1 MAATESRKRKSLHFD
16 HDEQTTTPTGSPVR
30 KKLKLTRSQKQALIN
45 NLQLEITE
53 RARKLRMQYALQVQD
68 LRARIE
74 RRINRVP
81 MALRK
86 MTMGEL
92 LEKHMA
98 ASTQPAGTRK
108 PTSPTKTGKQ
118 TVIPRDPVPSI
129 VAKAPSYRIR
139 TSEGIYSDK
148 ENAPVAVDAPIPL
161 ENPKRRGNPVAPT
174 GPASA
179 GPSRAVSQVMRDA
192 EAKVLSPKSNN
203 SRTYKQSPLLTASPT
218 KTPRQ
223 HPPLTRPVSPLKPS
237 SPLKAMI
244 DSARARTAGKD
255 TSSAAGVTSSPISPR
270 KTRPTPQSQTKNQT
284 KKPASRTAAATRQP
298 AKSPAVPRHER
309 ATSTSTTSSTN
320 TTATTIVKSSS
331 SRAAAST
338 ATTAAATSKRSAA
351 PGSASRVG
359 AKKTTATTTTS
370 SNSRSQAPT
379 PAASAKRAAATATS
393 RKQQTVDSS
402 TSASSTGRTLRR
414 RV

>member
-1 MAATESRKRKSLHFD
+1 MAATESRKRKSLHLD
-16 HDEQTTTPTGSPVR
+16 HDEQMTTPTRSPAR
-30 KKLKLTRSQKQALIN
+30 KKLRLTRSQKQALID

-68 LRARIE
+68 LRSRIE

-92 LEKHMA
+92 LEKHMPA
-98 ASTQPAGTRK
+98 ATQPTGTRK
-108 PTSPTKTGKQ
+108 ATSPTKTGKQ
-118 TVIPRDPVPSI
+118 TVIPRDPAPPV

-148 ENAPVAVDAPIPL
+148 ENAPVAVDTSIQL
-161 ENPKRRGNPVAPT
+161 KNPKRRGNPAAAA

-192 EAKVLSPKSNN
+192 EANVLSPKSNN

-223 HPPLTRPVSPLKPS
+223 HQPLSRPVSPLKPS

-255 TSSAAGVTSSPISPR
+255 PSSAAGVASSPISPR
-270 KTRPTPQSQTKNQT
+270 KTRPTPQSQSQS
-284 KKPASRTAAATRQP
+284 KKTTARTAAATRQP

-309 ATSTSTTSSTN
+309 TMSTSTTSSTN
-320 TTATTIVKSSS
+320 TTATMIVKSSS
-331 SRAAAST
+331 RTAAPSTTST
-338 ATTAAATSKRSAA
+338 AAGKRPAA

-359 AKKTTATTTTS
+359 AKKTTTATTS
-370 SNSRSQAPT
+370 NNSRSQAPT
-379 PAASAKRAAATATS
+379 PAASTKRAAAI
-393 RKQQTVDSS
+393 RKQQAVDSS
-402 TSASSTGRTLRR
+402 TSVSSAGRTLRR
-414 RV
+414 RA